1 MSENEGAPGIRVAH
15 RFSFL
20 CWVAVCL
27 YSSCVLCAQ
36 CCKCLWFVHWWSSLR
51 FSLTFFY
58 LSVDYCDLALWTVQL
73 LQSRHYWKT
82 WFSLVS
88 AKLFTWR
95 STTITDIRLPIPFI
109 RMFCTI
115 LLWFV
120 AIYYLHTIQFTK
132 KQSINHGGFNIIGFC
147 NVNQHFLLSVESCVI
162 REN

>member
-1 MSENEGAPGIRVAH
+1 MLSCSLFV
-15 RFSFL
+15 FFL
-20 CWVAVCL
+20 CLMCSMLQVSLVCPL
-27 YSSCVLCAQ
+27 IIATSV
-36 CCKCLWFVHWWSSLR
+36 
-51 FSLTFFY
+51 FSNVFFY

-120 AIYYLHTIQFTK
+120 AIYYLHSIQFTK

-147 NVNQHFLLSVESCVI
+147 NINQHFLLSVGSCVI